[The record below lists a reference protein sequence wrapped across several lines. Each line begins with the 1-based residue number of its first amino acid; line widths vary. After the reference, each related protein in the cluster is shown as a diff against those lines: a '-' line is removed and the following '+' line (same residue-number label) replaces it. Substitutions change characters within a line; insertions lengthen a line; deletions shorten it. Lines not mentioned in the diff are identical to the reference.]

1 MNAIGTETDAVQDAP
16 FHGGSLDWAVAKFGP
31 QPEGW
36 LDLSTGI
43 NPTAYPFRPPAVSV
57 WQRLP
62 DIGAISALR
71 KTAARRYG
79 VSNPAFVIPAPGSQS
94 LIQLLPRL
102 RDKSNIVVLSPTYS
116 EHAAAWR
123 AEGHDIA
130 EISDIASVTN
140 HADVVVVTNPN
151 NPDGRMIASSTLLNL
166 ADELAARGGWLV
178 VDEAFADAQPEAS
191 VAGNIGREGL
201 IVLRSF
207 GKFYGLAGLRLG
219 FALAPTCVANEISLK
234 LGPWPVSGPAIAIA
248 KEALADETWHTET
261 RLNLAEAVKRLDNL
275 LGSAGLTVAGGTPLF
290 RFVTDPRSA
299 GAFESLGRSGILV
312 RHFPEQRNW
321 LRFGIPE
328 DEAAFLRL
336 ARAFDGMG

>member
-1 MNAIGTETDAVQDAP
+1 MNAIGRETDAVQDAP
-16 FHGGSLDWAVAKFGP
+16 FHGGSLDWAEARFGP

-43 NPTAYPFRPPAVSV
+43 NPNAYPFRPPPVSV

-116 EHAAAWR
+116 EHAVAWR
-123 AEGHDIA
+123 AEGHDVA
-130 EISDIASVTN
+130 EISDIASVSN

-151 NPDGRMIASSTLLNL
+151 NPDGRVIVSSTLLNL
-166 ADELAARGGWLV
+166 ADQLAARGGWLV

-191 VAGNIGREGL
+191 VAGNVGREGL

-219 FALAPTCVANEISLK
+219 FALAPKRVADEISVK
-234 LGPWPVSGPAIAIA
+234 LGPWSVAGPAIAISG
-248 KEALADETWHTET
+248 EALADETWHAET
-261 RLNLAEAVKRLDNL
+261 RLHLAEAVKRLDNL
-275 LGSAGLTVAGGTPLF
+275 LGGTGLTVVGGTPLF
-290 RFVTDPRSA
+290 RFMTDARSA
-299 GAFESLGRSGILV
+299 SVFETLGRSGILV
-312 RHFPEQRNW
+312 RHFPEQQNW

-328 DEAAFLRL
+328 DDAAFDRL
-336 ARAFDGMG
+336 ARALDGVG